1 MNKPLRKPSWL
12 RAEMLGASNTANLTK
27 MLAKYELHTVCESA
41 RCPNRGECF
50 EKGSAVFLIMG
61 DECTRN
67 CRFCAIPTTAHPLP
81 LDPDEPRRVAEMS
94 QKLGLKHI
102 IITSVTRD
110 DLDDGGAEHFKKTI
124 REIRALRGEDVFIE
138 VLTPDFKGKESAID
152 IFVKEKPTIFN
163 HNLETIN
170 RLYSTIRP
178 QADYERSLVVLE
190 RVKMQDPK
198 IITKTGIMVGLG
210 ESQDEVLQVMRDA
223 RSAGVDMMTIGQYL
237 QATTKNYPVHEYIH
251 PKIFEVYKEEGM
263 KMGFLYIESG
273 PLVRSSYY
281 STDLATILQKN

>member
-1 MNKPLRKPSWL
+1 
-12 RAEMLGASNTANLTK
+12 MLGASKTANLTK
-27 MLAKYELHTVCESA
+27 MLSKYGLHTVCESA

-61 DECTRN
+61 NKCTRN

-94 QKLGLKHI
+94 QKLGLKHV

-110 DLDDGGAEHFKKTI
+110 DLEDGGAEHFQKTI
-124 REIRALRGEDVFIE
+124 KEIRALLGEEVFIE

-152 IFVKEKPTIFN
+152 SVVKEKPTIFN
-163 HNLETIN
+163 HNLETLK
-170 RLYSTIRP
+170 RLYSTVRP
-178 QADYERSLVVLE
+178 QADYERSLTLLE
-190 RVKMQDPK
+190 RVKTQDPK
-198 IITKTGIMVGLG
+198 IITKTGIMVGLS
-210 ESQDEVLQVMRDA
+210 ESQDEVLQVMKDA
-223 RSAGVDMMTIGQYL
+223 RNVGVDMMTIGQYL
-237 QATTKNYPVHEYIH
+237 QATSKNYPVQEYIH
-251 PKIFEVYKEEGM
+251 PKIFEIYKEEGM

-281 STDLATILQKN
+281 SKDLATILQKN

>member
-1 MNKPLRKPSWL
+1 MNKSLRKPSWL
-12 RAEMLGASNTANLTK
+12 RAEMLGASKTANLTK
-27 MLAKYELHTVCESA
+27 MLSKYGLHTVCESA

-61 DECTRN
+61 NKCTRN

-94 QKLGLKHI
+94 QKLGLKHV

-110 DLDDGGAEHFKKTI
+110 DLEDGGAEHFQKTI
-124 REIRALRGEDVFIE
+124 KEIRALLGEEVFIE

-152 IFVKEKPTIFN
+152 SVVKEKPTIFN
-163 HNLETIN
+163 HNLETLK
-170 RLYSTIRP
+170 RLYSTVRP
-178 QADYERSLVVLE
+178 QADYERSLTLLE
-190 RVKMQDPK
+190 RVKTQDSK
-198 IITKTGIMVGLG
+198 IITKTGIMVGLS
-210 ESQDEVLQVMRDA
+210 ESQDEVLQVMKDA
-223 RSAGVDMMTIGQYL
+223 RNVGVDMMTIGQYL
-237 QATTKNYPVHEYIH
+237 QATSKNYPVQEYIH
-251 PKIFEVYKEEGM
+251 PKIFEIYKEEGM

-281 STDLATILQKN
+281 SKDLATILQKN

>member
-1 MNKPLRKPSWL
+1 
-12 RAEMLGASNTANLTK
+12 MLGASNAANLTK
-27 MLAKYELHTVCESA
+27 MLSKYGLHTVCESA

-67 CRFCAIPTTAHPLP
+67 CKFCAIPTTAHPLP

-94 QKLGLKHI
+94 RKLGLKHV

-110 DLDDGGAEHFKKTI
+110 DLEDGGAAHFQKTI
-124 REIRALRGEDVFIE
+124 KEIRALRGEDVFIE
-138 VLTPDFKGKESAID
+138 VLTPDFRGKESAID
-152 IFVKEKPTIFN
+152 LVAKEKPTIFN
-163 HNLETIN
+163 HNLETIK

-178 QADYERSLVVLE
+178 QADYERSLALLE
-190 RVKMQDPK
+190 RVKTQAPK

-210 ESQDEVLQVMRDA
+210 ESRDEVLQVMKDA
-223 RSAGVDMMTIGQYL
+223 RNVGVDMMTIGQYL
-237 QATTKNYPVHEYIH
+237 QATLKNYPVQEYIH
-251 PKIFEVYKEEGM
+251 PKIFEDYKEEGM
-263 KMGFLYIESG
+263 KMGFLYIESA

-281 STDLATILQKN
+281 SKDLATILQNN